1 MKDERILVYAVYEFT
16 TQAVTKRPSKKERAK
31 KKKKKVQNLT
41 LICLRFLDVIPDG
54 LPARRTVNR

>member
-31 KKKKKVQNLT
+31 KKKKKYRISPSFVYASWMSYQTAYLQGE
-41 LICLRFLDVIPDG
+41 R
-54 LPARRTVNR
+54 